1 VDLLIWNG
9 TLQQDVDHAD
19 GRLDRWLDVRVEGLG
34 APRYQVAIAR
44 VDGAHSNISAAV
56 EVPRWPSADQWAQ
69 LRAEDRLAE
78 EDLGVVTPTDRTV
91 HLSFALPLPG
101 VARVRLA
108 PNG

>member
-1 VDLLIWNG
+1 M
-9 TLQQDVDHAD
+9 
-19 GRLDRWLDVRVEGLG
+19 
-34 APRYQVAIAR
+34 
-44 VDGAHSNISAAV
+44 
-56 EVPRWPSADQWAQ
+56 AQ